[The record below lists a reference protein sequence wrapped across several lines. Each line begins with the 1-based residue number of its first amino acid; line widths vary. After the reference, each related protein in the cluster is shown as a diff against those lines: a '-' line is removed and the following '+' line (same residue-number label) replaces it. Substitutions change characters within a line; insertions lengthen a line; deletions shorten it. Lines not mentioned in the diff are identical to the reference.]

1 MAAFGTRYYHRK
13 KNTQIVPGTKYGV
26 FRYTFKFELNLN
38 SFFFKEKSLNLSTLG
53 SIKEKPA
60 TPPAP
65 GLLNINDL
73 NESSLFRRR
82 KITMPNAHA
91 AHLRV
96 VNNIRM
102 QRACR
107 FSMKKVA
114 INSIVEHSNSQRT
127 FVGDTVKIGGFNYSS
142 EPSSAAAS
150 NKNQQLAIGSAG
162 KLKPALMMNRGTGG
176 LASSTNVTPFRNIA
190 LMMNNPNVMDASGG
204 SDIDFKIFQFKKQQ
218 AELNRNQLESDL
230 KENHPY
236 FDKV

>member
-1 MAAFGTRYYHRK
+1 LVPGTTIEK
-13 KNTQIVPGTKYGV
+13 KTQVVPGTKYGV

-150 NKNQQLAIGSAG
+150 NKNQQLAIGGAG